1 MGPHSTTSL
10 ALHLVGLGVRLGHDG
25 AALVCLALVCLA
37 LAGGLLLRQALPEL
51 LSHKG
56 HEGVQQSAPQAL
68 KSSGLAARQTS
79 SCRWPGQCWEPS
91 HEADITD
98 RFR

>member
-1 MGPHSTTSL
+1 MGPHSTTSSPQSL

-25 AALVCLALVCLA
+25 AALVCLA

-68 KSSGLAARQTS
+68 KSSGLAARQTP
-79 SCRWPGQCWEPS
+79 SCRWPGQFWEPS